1 VAPLIKVIDEKPV
14 AKIGD
19 KILIMADV
27 GRGVFLHPAGSD
39 RAVRPCPPQTEAA
52 GMSASP

>member
-27 GRGVFLHPAGSD
+27 GRGVFLHRSD